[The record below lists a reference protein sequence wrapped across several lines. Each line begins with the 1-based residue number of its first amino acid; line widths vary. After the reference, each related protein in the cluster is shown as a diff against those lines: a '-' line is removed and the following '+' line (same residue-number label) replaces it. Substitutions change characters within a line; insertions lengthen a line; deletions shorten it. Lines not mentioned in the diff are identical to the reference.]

1 MSVTSVAA
9 STSGAPLLAGGGSNN
24 LPARR
29 FWVRFSQH
37 HLALISV
44 GIVLVWILVA
54 VFAEKVAP
62 WGPATI
68 DARAPRAAPSLQHWL
83 GTDLIGRDV
92 LSRVIYGARTS
103 LLVVVGAVFFYVVI
117 GTVVGALAG
126 YFGGVVDGIITWL
139 LDVFLSFPTILIVLT
154 FAGIVGP
161 SLLNVILILGL
172 FQWPE
177 VARYVRAEYLSLR
190 RREYVM
196 AALAIGST
204 PSSVM
209 FKHILPN
216 ALSPIIVL
224 GTFGAA
230 SFILAEAVLS
240 FLGWGVP
247 PPTASWGQM
256 IADAQNMTVL
266 SSLPWLWLPPGLSIA
281 VSVLAINFLGEGLR
295 DALDARPAGS

>member
-1 MSVTSVAA
+1 
-9 STSGAPLLAGGGSNN
+9 LLAGGGSNN

>member
-1 MSVTSVAA
+1 MRSPTRGSGTDAAATPAMTVTSMAA
-9 STSGAPLLAGGGSNN
+9 PASGAPLLTADGSNS

-29 FWVRFSQH
+29 FWARFSQH
-37 HLALISV
+37 HMALISV
-44 GIVLVWILVA
+44 AIVLLWILVA

-68 DARAPRAAPSLQHWL
+68 DARAPRAAPSMQHWL

-103 LLVVVGAVFFYVVI
+103 LLVVVGAVSFYVVI

-126 YFGGVVDGIITWL
+126 YFGGIIDGFITWL

-190 RREYVM
+190 RRDYVM
-196 AALAIGST
+196 AALAFVST

-209 FKHILPN
+209 
-216 ALSPIIVL
+216 
-224 GTFGAA
+224 
-230 SFILAEAVLS
+230 
-240 FLGWGVP
+240 
-247 PPTASWGQM
+247 
-256 IADAQNMTVL
+256 
-266 SSLPWLWLPPGLSIA
+266 
-281 VSVLAINFLGEGLR
+281 
-295 DALDARPAGS
+295 